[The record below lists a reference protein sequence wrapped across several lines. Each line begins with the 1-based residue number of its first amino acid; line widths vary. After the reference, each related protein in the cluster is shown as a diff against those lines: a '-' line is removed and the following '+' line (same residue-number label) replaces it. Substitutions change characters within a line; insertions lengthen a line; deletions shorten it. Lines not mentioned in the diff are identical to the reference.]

1 MQLIRTNNYIESFP
15 TVLGRV
21 RDRRQQNELVSGK
34 SASNQFSLQIHTK
47 LKNFFLTYRIVT

>member
-15 TVLGRV
+15 TILGRV
-21 RDRRQQNELVSGK
+21 RDRRQQNELISGK

-47 LKNFFLTYRIVT
+47 LKKKF